1 MIGQIDKPFVR
12 ADAPNWAPLNPMEKE
27 FAFFCGAMTEV
38 AMTLSLYA
46 LTCGHLEGEL
56 ANLTCANL
64 EGALLGHAHLEGADL
79 TRAHLEGAD
88 LWAAMGLADRQLHP
102 RHRSR
107 PLRRL
112 PTLSVRC

>member
-1 MIGQIDKPFVR
+1 MS
-12 ADAPNWAPLNPMEKE
+12 
-27 FAFFCGAMTEV
+27 
-38 AMTLSLYA
+38 LSLYA

-88 LWAAMGLADRQLHP
+88 LWAAMGLTDRQLHP

-112 PTLSVRC
+112 PTLSVRR